1 MSRRQRNK
9 PPVVD
14 YDFYSFAPLF
24 MFAVG
29 AFVATFLTLISG
41 GYLTFVIWIISVFG
55 TAWGLIHLLNT
66 WRRRKSQTKRE
77 TLAAEEERERRALA
91 ARNRTVDEKEEST
104 VAARRRRRRR
114 RSSAQ

>member
-9 PPVVD
+9 PQVED
-14 YDFYSFAPLF
+14 YDFFSFAPLF

-29 AFVATFLTLISG
+29 AFVATFLTLMSG
-41 GYLTFVIWIISVFG
+41 GYLTVVVWILSVFG
-55 TAWGLIHLLNT
+55 TAWGLVHLLNT
-66 WRRRKSQTKRE
+66 WRRRKSLQNRQ

-91 ARNRTVDEKEEST
+91 ARNRTIDEKEEST

-114 RSSAQ
+114 RSSTQ